1 VVDGKAFGKQ
11 DSGMDRDWLKTRR
24 ALLKSVKDD
33 VRRRLGEDPA
43 DLKSYEL
50 EAKRLSKRS
59 YRVSSKSEILAEV
72 ETADIVYGGDFHAH
86 GPAQR
91 THFKILRHL
100 APERPVI
107 LALEC
112 FDPKVQKH
120 LELFLRGKLDAE
132 ALKKRT
138 HWDERWGFPFENY
151 KALIELAKRRGW
163 RLEAIGTDKVD
174 SVGSGGLGR
183 QDASTAK
190 RLKDIMLKSP
200 GALIYVV
207 IGELHLSH
215 LPDRLA
221 LEFSS
226 RRGARLREVAIH
238 INAEAVYFQLAA
250 KGLEHT
256 VDVIRYNEPSLAMTA
271 NAAQSSVARPSA
283 SAGKLIRFCVL
294 SSPPWV
300 PWQSYLLHLDKTM
313 ELEWTDDEDE
323 DREEDDF
330 DPTDHVLKLAEWIA
344 ADLGLKD
351 VVAKNKTTDLAV
363 YSASDAKLW
372 RKTESSLSGTDL
384 DMARRMLVK
393 GRSFML
399 PAAGV
404 GCLAQMTVNHASHLA
419 SEYLQ
424 MKASGRKRQVWKFP
438 QDFQAAIL
446 VEALSYFGSKQ
457 INHKRQAET
466 ISDLRT
472 ELQTIQP
479 TDEGRDALRL
489 ALDQRMAELV
499 YFHQGRRRKRLVKP
513 LRSASYLEAALILG
527 RMMGERLY
535 GAYRARKILRRE
547 IASIFK
553 TDVLR
558 RDFGRH
564 YDAIT
569 LKLARAVGTEI
580 APSGLMPVKGRRERL

>member
-1 VVDGKAFGKQ
+1 MVDGKAFSAQ
-11 DSGMDRDWLKTRR
+11 DNGMDRDWLKTRR
-24 ALLKSVKDD
+24 ALLKSAKDD

-43 DLKSYEL
+43 DLKAYEF
-50 EAKRLSKRS
+50 EAKKLSKRS

-107 LALEC
+107 VALEC
-112 FDPKVQKH
+112 FDPKAQKH

-132 ALKKRT
+132 TLKKRT

-151 KALIELAKRRGW
+151 KAIIELAKRRGW
-163 RLEAIGTDKVD
+163 RLEAIGTDKVE

-190 RLKDIMLKSP
+190 LLKAMMMKSP

-215 LPDRLA
+215 LPERLA
-221 LEFSS
+221 REFSS
-226 RRGARLREVAIH
+226 ARGARLREVAIH
-238 INAEAVYFQLAA
+238 INTEAIYFQLAA

-256 VDVIRYNEPSLAMTA
+256 VDVIRYKDPVRTKAKLVQT
-271 NAAQSSVARPSA
+271 SVAKVRASA
-283 SAGKLIRFCVL
+283 SKLTRFCVL

-300 PWQSYLLHLDKTM
+300 PWQSYLLHLDKSM
-313 ELEWTDDEDE
+313 ELEWTGDGDE
-323 DREEDDF
+323 RESDDF
-330 DPTDHVLKLAEWIA
+330 DPTDHVLKFAEWIA
-344 ADLGLKD
+344 ADLGLRD
-351 VVAKNKTTDLAV
+351 VVKKNKTSDLAV

-372 RKTESSLSGTDL
+372 RKTESSLTGAEL
-384 DMARRMLVK
+384 EIARRMLVK
-393 GRSFML
+393 GRSFMM

-404 GCLAQMTVNHASHLA
+404 GCLAQTTVNHASHLA

-424 MKASGRKRQVWKFP
+424 MKASGRMRQVWKFP

-466 ISDLRT
+466 ISDLRS

-489 ALDQRMAELV
+489 ALDQRMSELV

-547 IASIFK
+547 IASLFR

-558 RDFGRH
+558 RDFGRQ

-569 LKLARAVGTEI
+569 VKLARAVGTEI

>member
-1 VVDGKAFGKQ
+1 MVDGKAFSTQ
-11 DSGMDRDWLKTRR
+11 DNGMDRDWLKTRR
-24 ALLKSVKDD
+24 ALLKSAKDD

-43 DLKSYEL
+43 DLKAYEF
-50 EAKRLSKRS
+50 EAKKLSKRS

-107 LALEC
+107 VALEC
-112 FDPKVQKH
+112 FDPKTQKH

-151 KALIELAKRRGW
+151 KAIIELAKRRGW
-163 RLEAIGTDKVD
+163 RLEAIGTDKVE

-190 RLKDIMLKSP
+190 LLKAMMMKSP

-215 LPDRLA
+215 LPERLA
-221 LEFSS
+221 REFSS
-226 RRGARLREVAIH
+226 ARGARLREVAIH
-238 INAEAVYFQLAA
+238 INTEAIYFQLAA

-256 VDVIRYNEPSLAMTA
+256 VDVIRYKDPVRTKTKLVQT
-271 NAAQSSVARPSA
+271 SVARVRASA
-283 SAGKLIRFCVL
+283 SKLTRFCVL

-300 PWQSYLLHLDKTM
+300 PWQSYLLHLDKSM
-313 ELEWTDDEDE
+313 ELEWAGDGNE
-323 DREEDDF
+323 RESDDF
-330 DPTDHVLKLAEWIA
+330 DPTDHVLKFAEWIA
-344 ADLGLKD
+344 ADLGLRD
-351 VVAKNKTTDLAV
+351 VVAKNKTSDLAV

-372 RKTESSLSGTDL
+372 RKTESSLTGAEL
-384 DMARRMLVK
+384 EIARRMLVK
-393 GRSFML
+393 GRSFMM

-404 GCLAQMTVNHASHLA
+404 GCLAQTTVNHASHLA

-424 MKASGRKRQVWKFP
+424 MKASGRMRQVWKFP

-466 ISDLRT
+466 ISDLRS

-489 ALDQRMAELV
+489 ALDQRMSELV

-547 IASIFK
+547 IASLFR

-558 RDFGRH
+558 RDFGRQ

-569 LKLARAVGTEI
+569 VKLARAVGTEI

>member
-1 VVDGKAFGKQ
+1 
-11 DSGMDRDWLKTRR
+11 
-24 ALLKSVKDD
+24 VKDD

-43 DLKSYEL
+43 DLKAYEL
-50 EAKRLSKRS
+50 EAKKLSKRS
-59 YRVSSKSEILAEV
+59 YRISSKSEILAEV
-72 ETADIVYGGDFHAH
+72 EDADIVYGGDFHAH

-107 LALEC
+107 VALEC
-112 FDPKVQKH
+112 FDPKAQKH
-120 LELFLRGKLDAE
+120 LELFQRGRIDAE
-132 ALKKRT
+132 TLKKRT
-138 HWDERWGFPFENY
+138 HWDDRWGFPFENY

-163 RLEAIGTDKVD
+163 RLEAIGTDKVET
-174 SVGSGGLGR
+174 VGSGGLGR
-183 QDASTAK
+183 QDASTAR
-190 RLKDIMLKSP
+190 RLKQIMLLSP
-200 GALIYVV
+200 GSLVYVV

-215 LPDRLA
+215 LPERLA
-221 LEFSS
+221 REFSNG
-226 RRGARLREVAIH
+226 RGARLREVAIH
-238 INAEAVYFQLAA
+238 INTEAVYFQLAG

-256 VDVIRYNEPSLAMTA
+256 VDVIRYNEPTA
-271 NAAQSSVARPSA
+271 AKSKATKVQTSISKRHA
-283 SAGKLIRFCVL
+283 STSKRTRFCVL

-300 PWQSYLLHLDKTM
+300 PWQSYLLHLDKSM
-313 ELEWTDDEDE
+313 ELEWTAGDDQRDG
-323 DREEDDF
+323 DDF

-344 ADLGLKD
+344 ADLGLKE
-351 VVAKNKTTDLAV
+351 VVAKSKTTDLAV
-363 YSASDAKLW
+363 YSARDAKLW

-384 DMARRMLVK
+384 DMARRMLVR
-393 GRSFML
+393 GRSFMM

-438 QDFQAAIL
+438 RDFQAAVL

-466 ISDLRT
+466 ISDLRS
-472 ELQTIQP
+472 ELQSIQP

-499 YFHQGRRRKRLVKP
+499 YFHQGRRRKRLIKP

-547 IASIFK
+547 IAALFK
-553 TDVLR
+553 TDVLG
-558 RDFGRH
+558 RDFGRQ
-564 YDAIT
+564 YDEIT

>member
-1 VVDGKAFGKQ
+1 MVDGKAFKAQ
-11 DSGMDRDWLKTRR
+11 DIGMDRDWIRTRR

-43 DLKSYEL
+43 DLRDYES
-50 EAKRLSKRS
+50 EAKKLSRGR

-72 ETADIVYGGDFHAH
+72 ESADIVYGGDFHAH

-112 FDPKVQKH
+112 FDPRAQKH
-120 LELFLRGKLDAE
+120 IESFLRGKIE
-132 ALKKRT
+132 VETLKKRVR
-138 HWDERWGFPFENY
+138 WDERWGFPFENY

-163 RLEAIGTDKVD
+163 HVEAIGIASDVTVGYRGLDRQD
-174 SVGSGGLGR
+174 SV
-183 QDASTAK
+183 TAK
-190 RLKDIMLKSP
+190 RLKDIMLRKP

-215 LPDRLA
+215 LPERLEK
-221 LEFSS
+221 EFKRSK
-226 RRGARLREVAIH
+226 GLREVAIH

-256 VDVIRYNEPSLAMTA
+256 VDAIRYLGPKEKDLKK
-271 NAAQSSVARPSA
+271 SVTT
-283 SAGKLIRFCVL
+283 GQLTRFCIL

-300 PWQSYLLHLDKTM
+300 PWQSYLLYLDKTM
-313 ELEWTDDEDE
+313 DLEWADTDGGDADYEDE
-323 DREEDDF
+323 SDF

-344 ADLGLKD
+344 RDLELKE
-351 VVAKNKTTDLAV
+351 VVSKSQTADLAV
-363 YSASDAKLW
+363 YSASDSKLW
-372 RKTESSLSGTDL
+372 RKIESVLSESDL
-384 DMARRMLVK
+384 EIARRMLVK

-404 GCLAQMTVNHASHLA
+404 GCLAQTTVNHASHLA

-424 MKASGRKRQVWKFP
+424 MKASHRKRQLWKFP
-438 QDFQAAIL
+438 RDFEATIL

-499 YFHQGRRRKRLVKP
+499 YFHQGRRRKRLVRPTKV
-513 LRSASYLEAALILG
+513 ASYLEAALILG

-535 GAYRARKILRRE
+535 GAYRARKISRRE
-547 IASIFK
+547 IASLYR
-553 TDVLR
+553 TDVIG
-558 RDFGRH
+558 RDFSRR
-564 YDAIT
+564 YDAIVM
-569 LKLARAVGTEI
+569 KLARAVGTEV

>member
-1 VVDGKAFGKQ
+1 MVDGKAFSAQ
-11 DSGMDRDWLKTRR
+11 DGSMDREWLKVRR
-24 ALLKSVKDD
+24 TLLKSVKED
-33 VRRRLGEDPA
+33 VRLRLGDDPA
-43 DLKSYEL
+43 DLRAYEL
-50 EAKRLSKRS
+50 EAKKLSKRR
-59 YRVSSKSEILAEV
+59 YRVSSKSEILAEI

-107 LALEC
+107 VALEC
-112 FDPKVQKH
+112 FDPKAQKH
-120 LELFLRGKLDAE
+120 LDLFLRGKLDSE
-132 ALKKRT
+132 TLRKRA

-163 RLEAIGTDKVD
+163 RVEAIGT
-174 SVGSGGLGR
+174 SQGETLGAQGLSR

-190 RLKDIMLKSP
+190 KLKEIMLRSP
-200 GALIYVV
+200 GSLVYVV

-215 LPDRLA
+215 LPERVSQ
-221 LEFSS
+221 EFS
-226 RRGARLREVAIH
+226 RRREVSLREVAIH

-250 KGLEHT
+250 KDLEHS
-256 VDVIRYNEPSLAMTA
+256 VDVIRYTDRKRF
-271 NAAQSSVARPSA
+271 AAGHGKKPAA
-283 SAGKLIRFCVL
+283 SGKLTRFCVL

-300 PWQSYLLHLDKTM
+300 PWQSYLLHLDKSM
-313 ELEWTDDEDE
+313 ELAWSDEAGE
-323 DREEDDF
+323 TDDF

-351 VVAKNKTTDLAV
+351 VVTKEKTHDLAV

-372 RKTESSLSGTDL
+372 RKTETSLTGADL
-384 DMARRMLVK
+384 ETARRMLVK

-424 MKASGRKRQVWKFP
+424 MKASRRKRQVWKFP
-438 QDFQAAIL
+438 HDFQAAIL
-446 VEALSYFGSKQ
+446 VEALAYFGSKQ
-457 INHKRQAET
+457 VNHKRQAET

-489 ALDQRMAELV
+489 ALDQRVAELV

-513 LRSASYLEAALILG
+513 SRSGSYLEAALILG

-535 GAYRARKILRRE
+535 GAYRARKISKRE

-558 RDFGRH
+558 QDFGRQ

-569 LKLARAVGTEI
+569 VKLARAVGTEI

>member
-1 VVDGKAFGKQ
+1 MVDGKALGKQ
-11 DSGMDRDWLKTRR
+11 DSDMDRDWLKTRR

-43 DLKSYEL
+43 DLKAYES
-50 EAKRLSKRS
+50 EAKKLSKRS
-59 YRVSSKSEILAEV
+59 YRVSSKSEVLAEV
-72 ETADIVYGGDFHAH
+72 ESADIVYGGDFHAH

-112 FDPKVQKH
+112 FDPKAQKH
-120 LELFLRGKLDAE
+120 LELFLRGRMDAE
-132 ALKKRT
+132 TLKKRT
-138 HWDERWGFPFENY
+138 HWDSRWGFPFENY

-163 RLEAIGTDKVD
+163 RLEAIGTDKVET
-174 SVGSGGLGR
+174 VGSGGLGR

-190 RLKDIMLKSP
+190 RLKEIMLRSP

-215 LPDRLA
+215 LPERLA
-221 LEFSS
+221 QEFSS

-238 INAEAVYFQLAA
+238 INTEAVYFQLAA

-256 VDVIRYNEPSLAMTA
+256 VDVIRYNDS
-271 NAAQSSVARPSA
+271 AARKVKTLGVQTSIAKIRA
-283 SAGKLIRFCVL
+283 STSKLTRFCVL

-300 PWQSYLLHLDKTM
+300 PWQSYLLHLDKSM
-313 ELEWTDDEDE
+313 ELEWSGGEDDRDG
-323 DREEDDF
+323 DDF

-351 VVAKNKTTDLAV
+351 VVSKNKTTDLAV

-372 RKTESSLSGTDL
+372 RKTESSLSGTEL
-384 DMARRMLVK
+384 EMARRMLVK
-393 GRSFML
+393 GRSFMM

-424 MKASGRKRQVWKFP
+424 MKASGRKRQLWKFP
-438 QDFQAAIL
+438 RDFQAAIL

-466 ISDLRT
+466 ISDLRS
-472 ELQTIQP
+472 ELQSIQP

-513 LRSASYLEAALILG
+513 VRSASYLEAALILG

-558 RDFGRH
+558 RDFGRQ